1 MINKYEAIRQEAVK
15 YIKND
20 NLYVYLYEDMEDY
33 MEQLDIID
41 EDEREDVLERIDIQ
55 GSFYSIERL
64 GMNIDEATIVDTKCI
79 TTHYDFLKYIDE
91 EDKYRRKKPKR
102 ELLYISSER
111 IDEFKDIYR
120 RYFEDKDFS
129 KSLYSPSCY
138 NSNVI
143 GWGKKPHGSARL
155 SDHWNFETEEEVE
168 LENGTL
174 EFVTE
179 THCKSDATDE
189 AVAIRVF
196 DKNIKSY
203 ISVFIDEAEN
213 EVSVVKIKND
223 GIEIYV

>member
-20 NLYVYLYEDMEDY
+20 NLYVDLYEDMEDY

-64 GMNIDEATIVDTKCI
+64 GMNIDEATIVDTKSI
-79 TTHYDFLKYIDE
+79 TTHYDLLKYIDE

-102 ELLYISSER
+102 ELLYISRER
-111 IDEFKDIYR
+111 IDEFKDIYS
-120 RYFEDKDFS
+120 RYFEGKDFS
-129 KSLYSPSCY
+129 KCPTPHLDIILMVSVGVKL
-138 NSNVI
+138 
-143 GWGKKPHGSARL
+143 HGSARL
-155 SDHWNFETEEEVE
+155 SDHWNFEIEEEVE

-179 THCKSDATDE
+179 THCKSDAPDE
-189 AVAIRVF
+189 AVAIGVF
-196 DKNIKSY
+196 DENIKSY